1 MKMLWGYL
9 KKYKWYVIIGPFFKL
24 LESILELCNPLIV
37 AEIIDVGVKNSDIN
51 YIIRYGLLILIL
63 NVVGYGFS
71 LICQKCSSLAS
82 TGVSTSIRKDLYKKI
97 TNFSHAELDSFGTAS
112 LVNRIIND
120 VNQVENAVNI
130 SLRLLLRVPFLLIG
144 AFIISLVINPK
155 MSIVFLVLIPIV
167 CVLLWIYTKK
177 TSPHFV
183 IMREKLDVVSK
194 ITRENLE
201 GTRVIRAFNK
211 QADEKKRFEHSSD
224 DYTKTSIRISKISS
238 LLSPLVFLIVDIA
251 TISILILG
259 GWQINIGGMQQGE
272 VLALIDYVSI
282 ITISLLLMSQLIV
295 MIVRTNASLQ
305 RINEVMV
312 TTPSIQNK
320 PNAIKTDKLKY
331 DKLMEFKCV
340 SFNYSSDLTNESF
353 IKNLSFSIYP
363 HQTIGIIGGTGSGKT
378 TIANL
383 MTRFYDATQGEILFK
398 GKNIKDISLESLRRD
413 ISIVQQRST
422 LFSGSLRDNLKL
434 RDPNATDKE
443 MIDALKISQAY
454 DFVSSWK
461 NGLDYQI
468 MAGGKNVSGGQMQR
482 LTIARALINKPD
494 LLILD
499 DSSSAL
505 DFLTDSNLRKALK
518 KLDTTLVIIS
528 QRATSIQ
535 SADLIIVL
543 DNGNVVG
550 MGKHNDLIKD
560 CEIYKEIY
568 ESQAK

>member
-51 YIIRYGLLILIL
+51 YIIRYGLLILVL
-63 NVVGYGFS
+63 NVVSYGFS

-97 TNFSHAELDSFGTAS
+97 TNFSHAELDNFGTAS

-177 TSPHFV
+177 TSPYFV

-259 GWQINIGGMQQGE
+259 GWQINIGGMEQGE

-434 RDPNATDKE
+434 RNPNVTDDE

-518 KLDTTLVIIS
+518 KLDTALVIIS

>member
-63 NVVGYGFS
+63 NIVGYGFS

-97 TNFSHAELDSFGTAS
+97 TNFSHAELDNFGTAS

-177 TSPHFV
+177 TSPYFV

-259 GWQINIGGMQQGE
+259 GWQINIGGMEQGE

-550 MGKHNDLIKD
+550 IGKHKDLIKD

>member
-97 TNFSHAELDSFGTAS
+97 TNFSHAELDNFGTAS

-177 TSPHFV
+177 TSPYFV

-259 GWQINIGGMQQGE
+259 GWQINIGGMEQGE

-550 MGKHNDLIKD
+550 IGKHNDLIKD

>member
-97 TNFSHAELDSFGTAS
+97 TNFSHAELDNFGTAS

-177 TSPHFV
+177 TSPYFV

-259 GWQINIGGMQQGE
+259 GWQINIGGMEQGE

-550 MGKHNDLIKD
+550 MGKHKDLIKD